1 MDDDDRNEEDR
12 VAWGIRLM
20 LSADGRIFTEKQL
33 CEVFVAVMHLY
44 SLASKAYEEAG
55 MKEVFD
61 AARPT
66 MDQGEFTER
75 QLGELVAAV
84 THLYELAQEAF
95 RQNPDLKGKFE
106 YGRRKVVEEL
116 GLLEMFG
123 MVDPDMFTQ

>member
-1 MDDDDRNEEDR
+1 MDENDRNEEDR
-12 VAWGIRLM
+12 VGRGIRLM

-33 CEVFVAVMHLY
+33 CEMFVAVMHLY
-44 SLASKAYEEAG
+44 ALASKAYEEAG
-55 MKEVFD
+55 MIEVFD

-66 MDQGEFTER
+66 VDHGEFTER
-75 QLGELVAAV
+75 RLGELVAAV

-95 RQNPDLKGKFE
+95 RQNPDLEGKFD

-123 MVDPDMFTQ
+123 MVDPSAFTR